1 MTNKEIRIAFEQK
14 SLMMSWVAYLDE
26 EDEMVQAKYIKDAL
40 KGIETVDNEMIKR
53 EMRIHCN

>member
-26 EDEMVQAKYIKDAL
+26 EGETVQAKYIKDAL